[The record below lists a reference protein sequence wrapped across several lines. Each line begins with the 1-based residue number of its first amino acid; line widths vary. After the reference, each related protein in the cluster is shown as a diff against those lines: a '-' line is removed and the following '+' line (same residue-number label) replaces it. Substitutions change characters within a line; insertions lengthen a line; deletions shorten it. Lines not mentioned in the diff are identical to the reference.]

1 MIKSRN
7 MMYLRA
13 LVVRILFQYSFAFAV
28 CQVALSETNLQNIES
43 CLFSQFI
50 CEIFMLLMKVISC
63 CLI

>member
-43 CLFSQFI
+43 CFLVNLSVKF
-50 CEIFMLLMKVISC
+50 LC
-63 CLI
+63 C